1 MLHRGFTL
9 SEASCAMPTHW
20 KKHRSCCGHSQF
32 DVVQGVLAGT
42 SALIGNTVFAFANA
56 SAKMLS
62 SARQSLLVAGLD
74 RPQPLPA
81 PPGELC

>member
-1 MLHRGFTL
+1 MLQTYTL
-9 SEASCAMPTHW
+9 EGAPVLLGLT
-20 KKHRSCCGHSQF
+20 QL
-32 DVVQGVLAGT
+32 DPVQGVLAGT

-74 RPQPLPA
+74 RPAPLPA
-81 PPGELC
+81 PPGELCRSVRLPRCHQRW